1 MTSLL
6 DPSGVARS
14 IAGIEYKTTAYLL
27 ADFRRYIEREADVP
41 IERIELN
48 GALLLNDL
56 CRFFRLQ
63 EGERQHVL
71 GKSAHSYVERVLDG
85 WVGLAGED
93 VTIDG
98 HKLQ

>member
-1 MTSLL
+1 MSSLL
-6 DPSGVARS
+6 DSTSVARS
-14 IAGIEYKTTAYLL
+14 IAGIEYKNVAFLL

-63 EGERQHVL
+63 EGERQRVL
-71 GKSAHSYVERVLDG
+71 GHAAAAYVEQVLDG
-85 WVGLAGED
+85 WVGLGGAR
-93 VTIDG
+93 
-98 HKLQ
+98 